1 MALRLKSGER
11 VEHRSIYKRKPRQ
24 SLKNRWMSLKLSMA
38 GVTSFC
44 ER

>member
-1 MALRLKSGER
+1 M
-11 VEHRSIYKRKPRQ
+11 Q

-38 GVTSFC
+38 GVPSFC